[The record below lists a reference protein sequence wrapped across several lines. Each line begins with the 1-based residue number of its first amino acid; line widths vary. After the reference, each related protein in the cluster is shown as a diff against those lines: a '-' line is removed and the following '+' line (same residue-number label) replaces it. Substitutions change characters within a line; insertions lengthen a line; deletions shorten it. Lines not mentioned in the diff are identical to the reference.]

1 MAARMRGRPL
11 SSAWDDV
18 SGPRSAVASSS
29 MTKPSAQVAGA
40 AGIVLATLASGQ
52 FVMAL
57 DTTVMN
63 TAIATVASDLGTTV
77 TGIQTAITMYTL
89 VMASLMI
96 TGGKVGEILGRK
108 RAFAIGC
115 VIYACGSLTTALAP
129 NLTVLL
135 IGWSGLEGLGAV
147 LIMPAI
153 VALVASN
160 FGKPER
166 PRAYGLVAAAGAIA
180 AALGPLIGGA
190 FTTYASWRWV
200 FAGEVLI
207 VAVILLLA
215 RRVQDTPPEQGVKL
229 DLIGTALSSLGLALI
244 VFAILKSGTWGVVQ
258 TKPEAPEWIGL
269 SPVIWLLIGGGVMV
283 ALFLRWEGLRI
294 GRGEGALLNPQ
305 LLRNVQMR
313 SGVLAFL
320 FMFLVQAGTFFVV
333 PLFLSVALGL
343 SAMETGV
350 RLLPLS
356 LTLLLFAAGVPKLAP
371 EANPRRV
378 VNSGFLLI
386 FAGLVLL
393 VSLLDAGTGPEI
405 ITGPLLL
412 IGSGLGAMASQL
424 GSVTVSAVPD
434 EQSGEVGGVQ
444 NTGTQLG
451 ASLGTALAGAIL
463 ISALTAAF
471 FTGIQN
477 NPAIPDNLVVNAH
490 TELATGVPF
499 ISDKEL
505 KQALDDANLPTK
517 VVDAA
522 VDENSQARIT
532 GLRSALAVLALISLL
547 APIFTRGIPTIQPG
561 AQAKP
566 NAPHRGADRGL
577 TQHPPE
583 PMPGHATLLVALR
596 ARSGGLIG
604 NLADAERADTR
615 TRTGDPFITSEVLY
629 QLSYVGV
636 PRCAG

>member
-1 MAARMRGRPL
+1 
-11 SSAWDDV
+11 
-18 SGPRSAVASSS
+18 
-29 MTKPSAQVAGA
+29 MTKNAGRATSAT
-40 AGIVLATLASGQ
+40 GIVLLTLGAGQ

-63 TAIATVASDLGTTV
+63 TAIATVAKDLDTTV

-96 TGGKVGEILGRK
+96 TGGKVGQILGRK

-115 VIYACGSLTTALAP
+115 VIYACGSLTTALSP

-153 VALVASN
+153 VALVASK

-180 AALGPLIGGA
+180 AALGPLIGGF

-207 VAVILLLA
+207 IAVILLLA
-215 RRVQDTPPEQGVKL
+215 RRVNDTPAEEGVKL
-229 DLIGTALSSLGLALI
+229 DLFGTFLSAMGLGLI
-244 VFAILKSGTWGVVQ
+244 VFGILKSGTWGVVQ
-258 TKPEAPEWIGL
+258 AKPEAPQWIGL
-269 SPVIWLLIGGGVMV
+269 SPVVWLLLGGGVSL
-283 ALFLRWEGLRI
+283 ALFLRWEGLRL
-294 GRGEGALLNPQ
+294 GRGEGALLDPR
-305 LLRNVQMR
+305 LLRNVPMR
-313 SGVLAFL
+313 SGVLSFL

-343 SAMETGV
+343 SAIETGV
-350 RLLPLS
+350 RLLPMSLS
-356 LTLLLFAAGVPKLAP
+356 LLVFAAGVPKLLP

-378 VNSGFLLI
+378 VNAGFLLL

-393 VSLLDAGTGPEI
+393 LSLLDVGSGPEI

-451 ASLGTALAGAIL
+451 ASIGTALAGAIL
-463 ISALTAAF
+463 ISTLTAAF
-471 FTGIQN
+471 FGGIQN
-477 NPAIPDNLVVNAH
+477 NPAIPDNLAVNAQ
-490 TELATGVPF
+490 TQLATGVPF
-499 ISDKEL
+499 VSDKEL
-505 KQALDDANLPTK
+505 QKALDAANVPPETAK
-517 VVDAA
+517 AVVDQNA
-522 VDENSQARIT
+522 QARIA
-532 GLRSALAVLALISLL
+532 GLRSALAVLTLISLL
-547 APIFTRGIPTIQPG
+547 ALLFTRGIPTVQPG
-561 AQAKP
+561 AEAKP
-566 NAPHRGADRGL
+566 NAPPNEA
-577 TQHPPE
+577 P
-583 PMPGHATLLVALR
+583 VA
-596 ARSGGLIG
+596 A
-604 NLADAERADTR
+604 
-615 TRTGDPFITSEVLY
+615 
-629 QLSYVGV
+629 
-636 PRCAG
+636 

>member
-1 MAARMRGRPL
+1 
-11 SSAWDDV
+11 
-18 SGPRSAVASSS
+18 
-29 MTKPSAQVAGA
+29 MTKTGGRAAGA
-40 AGIVLATLASGQ
+40 TGAVLATLAAGQ

-63 TAIATVASDLGTTV
+63 TAIATVAEDLDTTV

-96 TGGKVGEILGRK
+96 TGGKVGEIVGHK

-115 VIYACGSLTTALAP
+115 VVYACGSLTTALSP
-129 NLTVLL
+129 NLTVLM

-207 VAVILLLA
+207 VAVILVLV
-215 RRVQDTPPEQGVKL
+215 RRVNDTPAEQGVKL
-229 DLIGTALSSLGLALI
+229 DLFGTALSALGLGLI
-244 VFAILKSGTWGVVQ
+244 VFGILKSGTWGVVQ
-258 TKPEAPEWIGL
+258 PKPEAPEWIGL
-269 SPVIWLLIGGGVMV
+269 SPVIWLLIGGFVLL
-283 ALFLRWEGLRI
+283 ALFLRWETLRI
-294 GRGEGALLNPQ
+294 DRGEGALLNPD

-313 SGVLAFL
+313 SGVLSFL

-333 PLFLSVALGL
+333 PLFLSVTLGL
-343 SAMETGV
+343 SAIDTGV
-350 RLLPLS
+350 RLLPMSLS
-356 LTLLLFAAGVPKLAP
+356 LLLFAAGVPKLWP
-371 EANPRRV
+371 DANPRRV
-378 VNSGFLLI
+378 VNAGFLLL

-393 VSLLDAGTGPEI
+393 VSLLDVGAGPEI

-451 ASLGTALAGAIL
+451 ASIGTALAGAIL
-463 ISALTAAF
+463 ISTLTASF
-471 FTGIQN
+471 FSGIQN
-477 NPAIPDNLVVNAH
+477 NPAVPDNLAVNAQ
-490 TELATGVPF
+490 TQLATSVPF
-499 ISDKEL
+499 VSDKDL
-505 KQALDDANLPTK
+505 QKALDDANVAPETAK
-517 VVDAA
+517 AV
-522 VDENSQARIT
+522 VDENAEARIA
-532 GLRSALAVLALISLL
+532 GLRSALALLALVSLL
-547 APIFTRGIPTIQPG
+547 ALLFTRGIPTVQPG
-561 AQAKP
+561 AEAKP
-566 NAPHRGADRGL
+566 GPAAPIESPA
-577 TQHPPE
+577 
-583 PMPGHATLLVALR
+583 AA
-596 ARSGGLIG
+596 
-604 NLADAERADTR
+604 
-615 TRTGDPFITSEVLY
+615 
-629 QLSYVGV
+629 
-636 PRCAG
+636 

>member
-1 MAARMRGRPL
+1 
-11 SSAWDDV
+11 
-18 SGPRSAVASSS
+18 
-29 MTKPSAQVAGA
+29 
-40 AGIVLATLASGQ
+40 VLLTLAAGQ

-63 TAIATVASDLGTTV
+63 TAIATVAKDLDTTV

-108 RAFAIGC
+108 RAFTIGC
-115 VIYACGSLTTALAP
+115 VIYACGSLTTALSQ

-180 AALGPLIGGA
+180 AALGPLIGGV

-200 FAGEVLI
+200 FAGEVVLI
-207 VAVILLLA
+207 AAILLFA
-215 RRVQDTPPEQGVKL
+215 RRVNDTPAEEGVKL
-229 DLIGTALSSLGLALI
+229 DLVGTALSALGLGMI
-244 VFAILKSGTWGVVQ
+244 VFGILKSGTWGVVQ
-258 TKPEAPEWIGL
+258 PKPDAPQWIGL
-269 SPVIWLLIGGGVMV
+269 SPVIWLILGGGVV
-283 ALFLRWEGLRI
+283 LALFLRWEALRI
-294 GRGEGALLNPQ
+294 GRGEGALLNPK

-313 SGVLAFL
+313 SGVLSFL

-343 SAMETGV
+343 SAVETGV
-350 RLLPLS
+350 RLLPMS
-356 LTLLLFAAGVPKLAP
+356 LTLLLFAVGVPKFSP
-371 EANPRRV
+371 DANPRRV
-378 VNSGFLLI
+378 VNAGFLLI
-386 FAGLVLL
+386 FSGLVLL
-393 VSLLDAGTGPEI
+393 VALLDISAGPEV

-434 EQSGEVGGVQ
+434 EQSGEVGGIQ

-451 ASLGTALAGAIL
+451 ASIGTALAGAIL
-463 ISALTAAF
+463 ISALTASF
-471 FTGIQN
+471 FNGIQN
-477 NPAIPDNLVVNAH
+477 NPDVPDNLAVNAQ

-499 ISDKEL
+499 VSDKDL
-505 KQALDDANLPTK
+505 QAALDAAHVSNKTADA
-517 VVDAA
+517 VVH
-522 VDENSQARIT
+522 ENAQARIA
-532 GLRSALAVLALISLL
+532 GLRSALAVLALLSLL
-547 APIFTRGIPTIQPG
+547 ALLFTRGIPTIQPG
-561 AQAKP
+561 AEARP
-566 NAPHRGADRGL
+566 NAP
-577 TQHPPE
+577 P
-583 PMPGHATLLVALR
+583 
-596 ARSGGLIG
+596 
-604 NLADAERADTR
+604 AE
-615 TRTGDPFITSEVLY
+615 
-629 QLSYVGV
+629 V
-636 PRCAG
+636 PIAA